1 MSIDW
6 IPLSDLRA
14 ASKRAQ
20 ARRRYHQ
27 QLRIARDQRRAFIA
41 RVLAETAARGPL
53 PRGLR
58 ARLARLLGVHKSV
71 VTRDCQALLGEVR
84 MGSKHGLPGAP

>member
-27 QLRIARDQRRAFIA
+27 QLQIARAERRAFIA

-53 PRGLR
+53 PHGLK

-71 VTRDCQALLGEVR
+71 VTRDCQALLGAVGRAE
-84 MGSKHGLPGAP
+84 S